1 MINIYFNQKI
11 LSDIL
16 SIFVFSLY
24 IFINNYIFLVNESM
38 DLVKVY
44 LIQSITS
51 AANNL
56 RLNAQQI
63 EVVGLLRET
72 ITNCED
78 VGAEFLR
85 MKKSTELSKLA
96 IRLSEIHSF
105 LTLGKVDF
113 VKISEQFREH
123 SRYLIRDLN
132 QFLENVSPQVYKD
145 AFIKINNGNQRI
157 IDVEL
162 VDRSNYAGQ
171 IMVNE
176 DKDQNK
182 TGFTN
187 DIEKQMTSSI
197 DFEKKI
203 LGPIKSF
210 DELLKDLASSKMNQ
224 KELYD
229 YIEII
234 QDNAA
239 LSNQRGFK
247 VLAKMHMILE
257 SGFRDIVTSN
267 LVVDKTVIDALR
279 ACLIVIVAVVKKKE
293 VDISGYLN
301 RAEEFARNYLKKSIQ
316 V

>member
-1 MINIYFNQKI
+1 
-11 LSDIL
+11 
-16 SIFVFSLY
+16 
-24 IFINNYIFLVNESM
+24 M

-72 ITNCED
+72 ITKCED

-85 MKKSTELSKLA
+85 MKKSTQLSKLA

-113 VKISEQFREH
+113 IKISEQFREH
-123 SRYLIRDLN
+123 SRYLLRDLN
-132 QFLENVSPQVYKD
+132 QFLENVSPQIYKD
-145 AFIKINNGNQRI
+145 AFNKINNGDLPA

-162 VDRSNYAGQ
+162 VDRSNIAGQ
-171 IMVNE
+171 IMVNNLE
-176 DKDQNK
+176 NQNNE
-182 TGFTN
+182 GVSSN
-187 DIEKQMTSSI
+187 IEKQEISLI

-203 LGPIKSF
+203 LGPIKSL
-210 DELLKDLASSKMNQ
+210 DEIIKDLASGIINQ
-224 KELYD
+224 KELSK
-229 YIEII
+229 YIEMI

-257 SGFRDIVTSN
+257 FGFSDI
-267 LVVDKTVIDALR
+267 LQGILAVDKTVTEALR
-279 ACLIVIVAVVKKKE
+279 ACLIVIVAIVKKKE

-301 RAEEFARNYLKKSIQ
+301 RAEEFAKKFLNKSIQ

>member
-1 MINIYFNQKI
+1 
-11 LSDIL
+11 
-16 SIFVFSLY
+16 
-24 IFINNYIFLVNESM
+24 M

-44 LIQSITS
+44 LIQSITA

-72 ITNCED
+72 ITRCDD
-78 VGAEFLR
+78 VGAEFLK

-132 QFLENVSPQVYKD
+132 QFLENVGPQVYKD
-145 AFIKINNGNQRI
+145 AFNKINNRSQNI
-157 IDVEL
+157 IDIEL
-162 VDRSNYAGQ
+162 VDRSNLAGQ

-176 DKDQNK
+176 DGDQSK
-182 TGFTN
+182 TSVLN
-187 DIEKQMTSSI
+187 EVEKPMNSLL

-203 LGPIKSF
+203 LEPIKSL
-210 DELLKDLASSKMNQ
+210 DEILKGFASGKINH
-224 KELYD
+224 KEVNNYS
-229 YIEII
+229 EIME
-234 QDNAA
+234 DNAA

-247 VLAKMHMILE
+247 VLAKMHLIV
-257 SGFRDIVTSN
+257 SSAFSDIVTSN
-267 LVVDKTVIDALR
+267 LLIDKTVIEALR
-279 ACLIVIVAVVKKKE
+279 ACLIVIVAVVKKRE

-301 RAEEFARNYLKKSIQ
+301 RSEEFARKYLKNSVQ

>member
-1 MINIYFNQKI
+1 
-11 LSDIL
+11 
-16 SIFVFSLY
+16 
-24 IFINNYIFLVNESM
+24 M
-38 DLVKVY
+38 DLVKIY

-72 ITNCED
+72 ITKCED
-78 VGAEFLR
+78 VGEEFLK
-85 MKKSTELSKLA
+85 MKKSTEFSKLA

-113 VKISEQFREH
+113 IKISEQFREH

-132 QFLENVSPQVYKD
+132 QFLENVSPQVYKA
-145 AFIKINNGNQRI
+145 AFNKINDGNSRI

-162 VDRSNYAGQ
+162 VDRSNLAGHL
-171 IMVNE
+171 MVNE
-176 DKDQNK
+176 DGDQSQ
-182 TGFTN
+182 TGVVN
-187 DIEKQMTSSI
+187 DVEKPMNSLL

-203 LGPIKSF
+203 LEPIKSL
-210 DELLKDLASSKMNQ
+210 DEILKVLASGKMNY
-224 KELYD
+224 KELND
-229 YIEII
+229 YSEIME
-234 QDNAA
+234 DNAT

-247 VLAKMHMILE
+247 ILAKMHMILASAFNE
-257 SGFRDIVTSN
+257 IRTNN
-267 LVVDKTVIDALR
+267 LLVDKSVIEALR

-301 RAEEFARNYLKKSIQ
+301 RSEEFARKYLKNSIQ